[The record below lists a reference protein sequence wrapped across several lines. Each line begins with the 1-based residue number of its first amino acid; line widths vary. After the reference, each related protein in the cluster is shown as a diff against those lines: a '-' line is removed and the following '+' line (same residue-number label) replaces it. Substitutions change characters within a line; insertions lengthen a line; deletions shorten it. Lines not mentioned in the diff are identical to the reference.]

1 MKISNTQFAITKHSD
16 RRHIHLHIVANMVD
30 NKGQSITDSFLGL
43 RGKKIAQQLT
53 QQYQLVP
60 ALCKNLALTNYE
72 ALHPS
77 EANKYKVYEAVLKV
91 LPQCKTL
98 QDLEKKLQLR
108 GIEMQYKYK
117 GQTGEKQ
124 GVTFKIGEDIFK
136 GSKVDR
142 QFSLGNLQKALAN
155 NQQQVLE
162 PKQNAE
168 LNRQMDSFGQSKGN
182 QEVLTEGIKKTVDI
196 LFTPQEDHQQTP
208 SELLN
213 EYRKKRKKQLKNR
226 GGFHH

>member
-1 MKISNTQFAITKHSD
+1 
-16 RRHIHLHIVANMVD
+16 MVD
-30 NKGQSITDSFLGL
+30 NNGDSITDSFLGL
-43 RGKKIAQQLT
+43 RGKKIAQKLT
-53 QQYQLVP
+53 HQYQLVP
-60 ALCKNLALTNYE
+60 AIGKNLGLTNYE

-77 EANKYKVYEAVLKV
+77 EANKYKVYEAILKA

-98 QDLEKKLQLR
+98 KDLEKKLQLL

-155 NQQQVLE
+155 NHQQVLE
-162 PKQNAE
+162 PKQNVV
-168 LNRQMDSFGQSKGN
+168 LSMQPDSFTQAKGN
-182 QEVLTEGIKKTVDI
+182 NELLTGGLKKTIDI

-213 EYRKKRKKQLKNR
+213 EYRRKRKKQLKNR
-226 GGFHH
+226 GGLHR